1 MEYKGIYKTLS
12 NDKYHAEKKH
22 LSSSNLKMLL
32 KDTDKFYKDK
42 ILGEGEPLKGAFLD
56 EGNYAH
62 TLILEPHM
70 VDEEYLFFEG
80 NRKAGKAWKE
90 FEAKHKDSAKIIL
103 SAAQKVK
110 VENWVESFKKR
121 PEAVDLIAGADNEF
135 SLFSE
140 MLGTPLKVRADVINI
155 EKGFIAD
162 IKTTASDPD
171 VDTFRFTVEQYGY
184 DLSAALYV
192 DMFSRRYEKP
202 FDFYFIVLGKRTQTC
217 EVYKASDLTLGKGRK
232 KILTAIKL
240 YKSCIKSGKW
250 SSEQEVKP
258 ITDYEILEV

>member
-1 MEYKGIYKTLS
+1 MEYEGIYKTLS

-32 KDTDKFYKDK
+32 KDTNQFYKDK
-42 ILGEGEPLKGAFLD
+42 ILGEAEPLKGAFLD

-62 TLILEPHM
+62 SLILEPHRI
-70 VDEEYLFFEG
+70 DTEYLFFEG
-80 NRKAGKAWKE
+80 NRKAGKDWKA
-90 FEAKHKDSAKIIL
+90 FEEKHKDSGKIIL
-103 SAAQKVK
+103 SAAQKAKVK
-110 VENWVESFKKR
+110 GWVESFKKR
-121 PEAVDLIAGADNEF
+121 PEALDLIEGADNEF

-140 MLGTPLKVRADVINI
+140 MLGIPLKVRADVINI

-192 DMFSRRYEKP
+192 DLFSRRYEKP

-232 KILTAIKL
+232 KILTAVKI
-240 YKSCIKSGKW
+240 YKGCLESGRWTDEK
-250 SSEQEVKP
+250 EVKP

>member
-12 NDKYHAEKKH
+12 NEKYHAEKEH

-32 KDTDKFYKDK
+32 KDTKQFYKDK

-80 NRKAGKAWKE
+80 NRKAGKDWKA
-90 FEAKHKDSAKIIL
+90 FEAEHKDSGKIIL
-103 SAAQKVK
+103 SAPQKLR
-110 VENWVESFKKR
+110 VENWVASFNKR
-121 PEAVDLIAGADNEF
+121 PEAVDLIKGANNEF
-135 SLFSE
+135 SLFAE
-140 MLGTPLKVRADVINI
+140 MMGIPLKVRADVINI

-192 DMFSRRYEKP
+192 DLFSRRYEKP
-202 FDFYFIVLGKRTQTC
+202 FDFYFIVLGKRTMTC

-232 KILTAIKL
+232 KVMNAVKV
-240 YKSCIKSGKW
+240 YKSCKASGQW
-250 SSEQEVKP
+250 DSEKEIKP

>member
-1 MEYKGIYKTLS
+1 MEYKGIHKTIS
-12 NDKYHAEKKH
+12 NEKYHAEKEH

-32 KDTDKFYKDK
+32 KDTKQFYKDK

-62 TLILEPHM
+62 SLILEPHM
-70 VDEEYLFFEG
+70 VDEEYSFFEG
-80 NRKAGKAWKE
+80 NRKAGKDWKA
-90 FEAKHKDSAKIIL
+90 FEAEHKDSGKIIL
-103 SAAQKVK
+103 SAPQKLR
-110 VENWVESFKKR
+110 VENWVKAYNKR
-121 PEAVDLIAGADNEF
+121 PEAVDLVKGANSEL

-140 MLGTPLKVRADVINI
+140 MLGVPLKVRADIINV

-162 IKTTASDPD
+162 VKTTASDPD

-192 DMFSRRYEKP
+192 DMFSRKYEKP
-202 FDFYFIVLGKRTQTC
+202 FDFYFIVLGKRTLTC
-217 EVYKASDLTLGKGRK
+217 EVYKASDLTLGKGRRK
-232 KILTAIKL
+232 VMNAIKI
-240 YKSCIKSGKW
+240 YKGCLESGKW
-250 SSEQEVKP
+250 DSIKEVKP

>member
-1 MEYKGIYKTLS
+1 MEYKGIYKELS
-12 NDKYHAEKKH
+12 NDKYHAEKEH

-32 KDTDKFYKDK
+32 KDTNQFYKDK
-42 ILGEGEPLKGAFLD
+42 ILGEKEPLKGAFLD

-62 TLILEPHM
+62 SLILEPHRI
-70 VDEEYLFFEG
+70 DTEYLFFEG
-80 NRKAGKAWKE
+80 NRKAGKDWKA
-90 FEAKHKDSAKIIL
+90 FEEKHKDSGKIIL
-103 SAAQKVK
+103 SAAQKIK
-110 VENWVESFKKR
+110 VENWVASFKKR
-121 PEAVDLIAGADNEF
+121 PEAVGLVDGADNEF

-140 MLGTPLKVRADVINI
+140 MLGTPLKVRADIINI

-192 DMFSRRYEKP
+192 DMFSRKYEKD
-202 FDFYFIVLGKRTQTC
+202 FDFYFIVLGKRTLTC

-232 KILTAIKL
+232 KVLTAIKL
-240 YKSCIKSGKW
+240 YKKCLESGKW
-250 SSEQEVKP
+250 TDEKEVKP